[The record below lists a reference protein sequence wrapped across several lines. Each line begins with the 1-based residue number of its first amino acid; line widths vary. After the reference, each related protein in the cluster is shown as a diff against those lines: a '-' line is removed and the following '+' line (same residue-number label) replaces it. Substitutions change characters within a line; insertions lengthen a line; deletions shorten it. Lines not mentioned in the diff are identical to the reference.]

1 MSFSSFSPSPAIL
14 PRRLWARRSV
24 EFKMLDVLLSNMH
37 SVIILCIDYR
47 GPYVNMPRTVN
58 GNKVDFIYLLL
69 VVL

>member
-1 MSFSSFSPSPAIL
+1 
-14 PRRLWARRSV
+14 
-24 EFKMLDVLLSNMH
+24 MLDVLLSNMH

>member
-1 MSFSSFSPSPAIL
+1 
-14 PRRLWARRSV
+14 
-24 EFKMLDVLLSNMH
+24 MLDVLLSNMH

-69 VVL
+69 VVLWAKWKLLPMLLVLSATV